1 MATGRVLQFDEERGY
16 GFIAADDGGEDVFL
30 HASVFE
36 GESREL
42 VPGAAVEFETMA
54 GDRGRKAF
62 GVHLLQGAPGR
73 SAPGPA
79 ELDGQV
85 QARATADADAQCDV
99 LSEARFGQEITEIL
113 LESAPDIPGK
123 HILQVRQSLITFG
136 RKHGWI
142 DSQNVLPVLDAGPGE
157 RPRGLFV
164 IPAPGAAV
172 SDSSWLSANR
182 CRTAAAYAAKPGRA
196 EGLPGG

>member
-36 GESREL
+36 GDSKEL

-62 GVHLLQGAPGR
+62 GVHLLQGDVAR
-73 SAPGPA
+73 SVPGPR
-79 ELDGQV
+79 EPEGQG
-85 QARATADADAQCDV
+85 QARSPADTDAPCDV

-113 LESAPDIPGK
+113 LESAPDITGK
-123 HILQVRQSLITFG
+123 HILQVRQGLITFG

-142 DSQNVLPVLDAGPGE
+142 DSQTVLPG
-157 RPRGLFV
+157 
-164 IPAPGAAV
+164 
-172 SDSSWLSANR
+172 
-182 CRTAAAYAAKPGRA
+182 T
-196 EGLPGG
+196 

>member
-36 GESREL
+36 GDAKEL

-62 GVHLLQGAPGR
+62 GVHLLKGAAVR
-73 SAPGPA
+73 AVPGPREPEGHA
-79 ELDGQV
+79 PPH
-85 QARATADADAQCDV
+85 AMPDADALCDV

-113 LESAPDIPGK
+113 LESAPDITGK
-123 HILQVRQSLITFG
+123 HIVQVRQGLITFG

-142 DSQNVLPVLDAGPGE
+142 DS
-157 RPRGLFV
+157 
-164 IPAPGAAV
+164 
-172 SDSSWLSANR
+172 
-182 CRTAAAYAAKPGRA
+182 
-196 EGLPGG
+196 

>member
-30 HASVFE
+30 HASVFD
-36 GESREL
+36 GDSREL

-62 GVHLLQGAPGR
+62 GVHLIKADSGQGTPSPVLADPAEAQ
-73 SAPGPA
+73 SAPMASGDDEA
-79 ELDGQV
+79 L
-85 QARATADADAQCDV
+85 CDV

-113 LESAPDIPGK
+113 LESAPNLTAKD
-123 HILQVRQSLITFG
+123 ILQVRQGLVGFG

-142 DSQNVLPVLDAGPGE
+142 DS
-157 RPRGLFV
+157 
-164 IPAPGAAV
+164 
-172 SDSSWLSANR
+172 
-182 CRTAAAYAAKPGRA
+182 
-196 EGLPGG
+196 

>member
-36 GESREL
+36 GDSKEL
-42 VPGAAVEFETMA
+42 VPGVAVEFETMA

-62 GVHLLQGAPGR
+62 GAHLLQGAATR

-79 ELDGQV
+79 GP
-85 QARATADADAQCDV
+85 AGHAAAHTTADAGAQCDV

-113 LESAPDIPGK
+113 LESAPDITGK
-123 HILQVRQSLITFG
+123 NIVQVRQSLITFG

-142 DSQNVLPVLDAGPGE
+142 HSQTVLP
-157 RPRGLFV
+157 
-164 IPAPGAAV
+164 GA
-172 SDSSWLSANR
+172 
-182 CRTAAAYAAKPGRA
+182 
-196 EGLPGG
+196 

>member
-36 GESREL
+36 GDSKEL
-42 VPGAAVEFETMA
+42 VPGVAVEFETMA

-62 GVHLLQGAPGR
+62 GVHLLQGGVARPIPVPREPEAQVPTVAP
-73 SAPGPA
+73 P
-79 ELDGQV
+79 
-85 QARATADADAQCDV
+85 DADAQFDV

-113 LESAPDIPGK
+113 LESAPDITGK
-123 HILQVRQSLITFG
+123 HILQVRQGLIMFG

-142 DSQNVLPVLDAGPGE
+142 DS
-157 RPRGLFV
+157 
-164 IPAPGAAV
+164 
-172 SDSSWLSANR
+172 
-182 CRTAAAYAAKPGRA
+182 
-196 EGLPGG
+196 